1 MTDPGTCLT
10 QSALPP
16 RMLAALS
23 REWQRLA
30 TAGAM
35 FTATQRIAIAANA
48 RQARRGQS
56 EGPDQAQPFSLL

>member
-1 MTDPGTCLT
+1 
-10 QSALPP
+10 
-16 RMLAALS
+16 MLAALS